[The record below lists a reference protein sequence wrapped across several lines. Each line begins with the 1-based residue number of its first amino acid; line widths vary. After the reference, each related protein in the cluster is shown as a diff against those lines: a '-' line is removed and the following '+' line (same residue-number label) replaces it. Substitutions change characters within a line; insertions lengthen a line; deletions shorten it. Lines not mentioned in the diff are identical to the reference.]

1 MTMMSITEQ
10 DTALQRDLRW
20 QPNEAGL
27 DPGGLLVTWGESGTE
42 PCRVVVESAARQMT
56 GLRPLTPDEVSTVLS
71 VAVRAPSIHNTQPW
85 RFRPQAE
92 CIDLLADPDR
102 KLYAVD
108 PDGRELIISCGAA
121 LFGLRLGL
129 RKIGRLAAVQL
140 LPDPAEPL
148 LVARV
153 WSAGHAARTRVE
165 ADLIA
170 AAPHRHTHRGPF
182 SPGDVHDRLL
192 TAMVTDAAA
201 EGCELALITDQLVVA
216 RLGRL
221 VHGAAAQQQQDPDIA
236 AELARWVRPLHS
248 RARDG
253 VPATARLT
261 ECASVTPPGTADEVA
276 GHRRLALRRSAQ
288 VVSARLPGRDF
299 GLPGTEDAGGQSAS
313 ATAVLLTRADGPAD
327 WLRAGQALDR
337 VLLRAATRWVFAS
350 LQSQPLESPRHRRE
364 VRALLGRRG
373 YPQMVLQFGRANT
386 AIATPRRPHA
396 ETLARP
402 QAQ

>member
-1 MTMMSITEQ
+1 MAMASITDRHADQ
-10 DTALQRDLRW
+10 RRDLRW
-20 QPNEAGL
+20 QPIEAGL
-27 DPGGLLVTWGESGTE
+27 DRGGLLVTWGESGTG
-42 PCRVVVESAARQMT
+42 PYRAVVESAPPPVI

-85 RFRPQAE
+85 RFRPQE
-92 CIDLLADPDR
+92 DCIELLADPDR
-102 KLYAVD
+102 KLHAVD

-129 RKIGRLAAVQL
+129 RQIGRLAAVQL
-140 LPDPAEPL
+140 LPDPTEPL

-153 WSAGHAARTRVE
+153 WPAGHAARTRVE

-170 AAPHRHTHRGPF
+170 AVPHRHTHRGPF
-182 SPGDVHDRLL
+182 SPGEVHDRLL
-192 TAMVTDAAA
+192 TAMVTDVAA
-201 EGCELALITDQLVVA
+201 EGCELALITTTPAVA

-221 VHGAAAQQQQDPDIA
+221 VRDAAAEQQQDPDIA

-248 RARDG
+248 TARDG
-253 VPATARLT
+253 VPATARLA
-261 ECASVTPPGTADEVA
+261 EGARVTLSGTADEVA
-276 GHRRLALRRSAQ
+276 GHRRVALRRSAR
-288 VVSARLPGRDF
+288 VVSARLAGRDF
-299 GLPGTEDAGGQSAS
+299 GLPGTEDGGGESPS
-313 ATAVLLTRADGPAD
+313 GTAVLLTRGDGPAD

-402 QAQ
+402 AAD